1 MKTTMLLC
9 LLTFCAE
16 VLFCQKT
23 GWSLSNQPAT
33 TRNLNDI
40 YAFDFVDS
48 GRKVHKIPRK
58 IAHPM
63 LVGFRYLFHAIALPI
78 DKKRI

>member
-1 MKTTMLLC
+1 MSTK
-9 LLTFCAE
+9 
-16 VLFCQKT
+16 
-23 GWSLSNQPAT
+23 
-33 TRNLNDI
+33 DI
-40 YAFDFVDS
+40 AVIVGKNNVDS

-63 LVGFRYLFHAIALPI
+63 LVGFRYLFHAVALPI